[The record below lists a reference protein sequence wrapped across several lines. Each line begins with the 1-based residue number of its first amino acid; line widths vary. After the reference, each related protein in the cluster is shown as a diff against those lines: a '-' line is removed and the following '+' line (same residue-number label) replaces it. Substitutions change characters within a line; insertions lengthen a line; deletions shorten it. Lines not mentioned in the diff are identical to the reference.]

1 MRLEG
6 GVVGM
11 GKTKKTAAAVMK
23 PRDPE
28 AAARWRRAMLH
39 TLGVVILAGLLGGG
53 VYLDRGYVEHKLLP
67 PGEPPRVVL
76 KNKPVWMT
84 DFLAEQIARAA
95 QPAGMHS
102 AFDHQLLVDTVTLL
116 KANPWI
122 REVHQV
128 RRAYGDKPGDTL
140 EVDCEY
146 RAPVALVHWKDYFWL
161 VDGDGIKLP
170 EAFGA
175 ADIPRIVM
183 GQDGHMNIRVVEG
196 VGHAPPESGTKWPG
210 EDLHAG
216 LDLVKLLYGRSYAE
230 EIEKVDVSNFAR
242 RHDPKAAQLVLI
254 TKYNTEV
261 RWGIPVTVTDDNFF
275 VEVSPAQKLAYMEA
289 IVKEKGRVDGHFPW
303 VDIRFDAVT
312 HPSIGNAQT
321 AGAELQR

>member
-1 MRLEG
+1 MA
-6 GVVGM
+6 
-11 GKTKKTAAAVMK
+11 KAKKPKPLAVKK

-28 AAARWRRAMLH
+28 AAARLRRVMIH
-39 TLGVVILAGLLGGG
+39 TVAAILFAGALGLC
-53 VYLDRGYVEHKLLP
+53 VYADRGYVEQKIIPAAESPH
-67 PGEPPRVVL
+67 VVL
-76 KNKPVWMT
+76 KNRPVWMS
-84 DFLAEQIARAA
+84 DFLAEQIARSA

-102 AFDHQLLVDTVTLL
+102 AFDHQLLVDTVSLL

-122 REVHQV
+122 RDVHQV
-128 RRAYGDKPGDTL
+128 RRAYGQKPGDTL

-170 EAFGA
+170 EAFSA

-183 GQDGHMNIRVVEG
+183 GQDRRMNIRVVEG
-196 VGHAPPESGTKWPG
+196 VAHPPPESGTKWPG

-216 LDLVKLLYGRSYAE
+216 LELVKLLFGRPYAE
-230 EIEKVDVSNFAR
+230 EVQKVDVSNFGR
-242 RHDPKAAQLVLI
+242 RRDPKASQLVLI

-261 RWGIPVTVTDDNFF
+261 RWGIPVTVTDENYF
-275 VEVSPAQKLAYMEA
+275 VEVTPAQKLAYMEA
-289 IVKEKGRVDGHFPW
+289 IVKEKGRVDGQFPW

-312 HPSIGNAQT
+312 HPSIGPAQT

>member
-1 MRLEG
+1 MA
-6 GVVGM
+6 
-11 GKTKKTAAAVMK
+11 KAKKPKPIAVRK

-28 AAARWRRAMLH
+28 RAARIRRALMH
-39 TLGVVILAGLLGGG
+39 TTAAILLIAALGAGL
-53 VYLDRGYVEHKLLP
+53 YLDRGYVEHKLVP
-67 PGEPPRVVL
+67 AAHAPQIVL
-76 KNKPVWMT
+76 KNRPLWMS
-84 DFLAEQIARAA
+84 DFLAEQIARSAR
-95 QPAGMHS
+95 PAGIHS
-102 AFDHQLLVDTVTLL
+102 AFDHQLLVDTVELL

-122 REVHQV
+122 RQVHQV
-128 RRAYGDKPGDTL
+128 RRAYRDQPGDTL

-183 GQDGHMNIRVVEG
+183 GQDKRMNIRVIEG
-196 VGHAPPESGTKWPG
+196 VAHPPPESGAKWSG

-216 LDLVKLLYGRSYAE
+216 LELVKLIFGRSYCE

-242 RHDPKAAQLVLI
+242 RRDPKGAQLVLI

-261 RWGIPVTVTDDNFF
+261 RWGIPVTVTDDNYF

-289 IVKEKGRVDGHFPW
+289 IVKEKGQVDGHFPW

-312 HPSIGNAQT
+312 HPSLGSAQT
-321 AGAELQR
+321 AGAELQQR